1 MSEIDWGAALEESY
15 TSLPEDIR
23 AEVED
28 DSLPSEGNF
37 EDDSESNAT
46 DKGSSRDERG
56 RFAPKSAEQPEG
68 APAAAA
74 PPPETPD
81 PTSEFP
87 NSWKRE
93 LAEKWGTLDPDVRAE
108 IHRREQNF
116 HSELGKYRQAVDYA
130 QKWADNFDVVQ
141 RLRAD
146 FGDEALGVKK
156 LLELSDFAGNNP
168 QEFIAWFAQVNNV
181 DLPAEFLNQP
191 RAPRPPGLDPAIL
204 AMQRELHELKT
215 ARQQELQFA
224 QQQQNSEAVRL
235 VTEFGKDKADFA
247 ALRPMMAELLG
258 KGLAANLEDAYNKAR
273 ALTAPPV
280 DVEAEVEKRL
290 KEREAK
296 KAAKRVNLP
305 RSGSDERQVSRKRTM
320 EDTLRELSN
329 KLF

>member
-1 MSEIDWGAALEESY
+1 MSEIDWSSALEETY

-28 DSLPSEGNF
+28 DSLPSDGNF
-37 EDDSESNAT
+37 EADSESNAT
-46 DKGSSRDERG
+46 DDRKSRDERG

-68 APAAAA
+68 EPAAA
-74 PPPETPD
+74 PTPETPD

-87 NSWKRE
+87 SSWKRD
-93 LAEKWGTLDPDVRAE
+93 LAEKWGTLDPAVKAE
-108 IHRREQNF
+108 VHRREQCF
-116 HSELGKYRQAVDYA
+116 HSELGRYRQAVDYA
-130 QKWADNFDVVQ
+130 QKWADNSDVVQ

-146 FGDEALGVKK
+146 FGDETLGVKK

-191 RAPRPPGLDPAIL
+191 RAPRPPGLDPQIL
-204 AMQRELHELKT
+204 AMQKELHELRT
-215 ARQQELQFA
+215 ARQQELAFA

-235 VTEFGKDKADFA
+235 VQEFGKDKADFA
-247 ALRPMMAELLG
+247 TLRPTMAELLG

-273 ALTAPPV
+273 ALTQPPV

-296 KAAKRVNLP
+296 QAAKRVNLP
-305 RSGSDERQVSRKRTM
+305 RSGSDERQVSRKRSM